1 MLVIRGCC
9 LSFCGCES
17 TGTLAFYNSALQ
29 MPQPHRLASP
39 LVRTGRLVSS
49 SEERVLPEQG
59 CRPGQ
64 GQAGRR
70 DFLDRLCRPFSR
82 QPRRWTGPRVWERGG
97 LWRRPGAHLSHLS
110 AVGTPGC
117 EASGTLTPPATDGHV
132 WGTETGCRGHA
143 ASTATASMPETQA
156 RLQLG
161 TGLRSGRAS
170 AIPQGSKRAGQHSTV
185 TTLSAPAPGE
195 GFATGRKDTRAEAE
209 RCVSPFAFLGLVWC
223 LCWQRQ
229 GHGGGGLWDT
239 LSSGCS
245 VAQTTWW
252 EGHRVPRKEDVR
264 PGQRRLVWLRSPP
277 QWTLAS
283 IPWAARDRLGS
294 ADGWGGHLL
303 GDRARRRPGCPT
315 ACKGPLGP
323 SGFESQCSQLPC
335 WLCGSRVRPQT
346 ASGRR
351 RLMLVG

>member
-1 MLVIRGCC
+1 MQGARSQHCHSLRARDPSPPAAGDR
-9 LSFCGCES
+9 
-17 TGTLAFYNSALQ
+17 SALRACKCH
-29 MPQPHRLASP
+29 P
-39 LVRTGRLVSS
+39 
-49 SEERVLPEQG
+49 
-59 CRPGQ
+59 PGE
-64 GQAGRR
+64 QAGRTAQHGHHPQ
-70 DFLDRLCRPFSR
+70 RPSS
-82 QPRRWTGPRVWERGG
+82 WGG
-97 LWRRPGAHLSHLS
+97 FRHWKKGYAC
-110 AVGTPGC
+110 G
-117 EASGTLTPPATDGHV
+117 
-132 WGTETGCRGHA
+132 
-143 ASTATASMPETQA
+143 
-156 RLQLG
+156 
-161 TGLRSGRAS
+161 GRAVCF
-170 AIPQGSKRAGQHSTV
+170 PFC
-185 TTLSAPAPGE
+185 LPG
-195 GFATGRKDTRAEAE
+195 
-209 RCVSPFAFLGLVWC
+209 VGLVPVLAEMGPW
-223 LCWQRQ
+223 
-229 GHGGGGLWDT
+229 GGGLWDT

-245 VAQTTWW
+245 VARTTWW

-283 IPWAARDRLGS
+283 IPWAARDRLRL

>member
-1 MLVIRGCC
+1 M
-9 LSFCGCES
+9 
-17 TGTLAFYNSALQ
+17 
-29 MPQPHRLASP
+29 
-39 LVRTGRLVSS
+39 
-49 SEERVLPEQG
+49 LPEQG

-117 EASGTLTPPATDGHV
+117 EASGTLTPPATDGQV

-143 ASTATASMPETQA
+143 ASTATASVPETQA

-185 TTLSAPAPGE
+185 TTLSAPAPGG
-195 GFATGRKDTRAEAE
+195 GFRHWKKGYACGGRAV
-209 RCVSPFAFLGLVWC
+209 CFPFCLPGVGLVPVLAETEPW
-223 LCWQRQ
+223 
-229 GHGGGGLWDT
+229 GGGLWDT

-283 IPWAARDRLGS
+283 IPWAARDRLRS

-303 GDRARRRPGCPT
+303 GDRARRWPGCPT

>member
-1 MLVIRGCC
+1 
-9 LSFCGCES
+9 
-17 TGTLAFYNSALQ
+17 

-117 EASGTLTPPATDGHV
+117 EASGTLTPPATDGQV
-132 WGTETGCRGHA
+132 WGAETGCRGHA
-143 ASTATASMPETQA
+143 ASTATASVPETQA

-223 LCWQRQ
+223 LCWQRRS
-229 GHGGGGLWDT
+229 HGGGAVGHFELRVLRGT
-239 LSSGCS
+239 NHVVGGSPRPQEGRRSPGS
-245 VAQTTWW
+245 APPRVAPLATAVDPG
-252 EGHRVPRKEDVR
+252 EHPVGSAR
-264 PGQRRLVWLRSPP
+264 PSQVGRRLG
-277 QWTLAS
+277 WT
-283 IPWAARDRLGS
+283 PAR
-294 ADGWGGHLL
+294 
-303 GDRARRRPGCPT
+303 
-315 ACKGPLGP
+315 
-323 SGFESQCSQLPC
+323 
-335 WLCGSRVRPQT
+335 
-346 ASGRR
+346 
-351 RLMLVG
+351 

>member
-1 MLVIRGCC
+1 MTSWTACAGPSPGSPAAGLGRECGSGGAFGEGQARILVTCLQWVPLAVRPQAPSPLLRQTVRSGAQKRGA
-9 LSFCGCES
+9 G
-17 TGTLAFYNSALQ
+17 GTQPAL
-29 MPQPHRLASP
+29 PQPPCQRPKPACSWGQVCAPGVQVPSPRGASGQDSTARSPPSAPQLLGRVSP
-39 LVRTGRLVSS
+39 L
-49 SEERVLPEQG
+49 EERI
-59 CRPGQ
+59 
-64 GQAGRR
+64 
-70 DFLDRLCRPFSR
+70 
-82 QPRRWTGPRVWERGG
+82 RV
-97 LWRRPGAHLSHLS
+97 RRPSGVFPLLPSWGWFGAC
-110 AVGTPGC
+110 VGR
-117 EASGTLTPPATDGHV
+117 DG
-132 WGTETGCRGHA
+132 A
-143 ASTATASMPETQA
+143 M
-156 RLQLG
+156 
-161 TGLRSGRAS
+161 
-170 AIPQGSKRAGQHSTV
+170 
-185 TTLSAPAPGE
+185 
-195 GFATGRKDTRAEAE
+195 
-209 RCVSPFAFLGLVWC
+209 
-223 LCWQRQ
+223 
-229 GHGGGGLWDT
+229 GGGLWDT

-283 IPWAARDRLGS
+283 IPRAARDRLGS

-303 GDRARRRPGCPT
+303 GDRARRWPGCPT

>member
-117 EASGTLTPPATDGHV
+117 EASGTLTPPATDGQV
-132 WGTETGCRGHA
+132 WGAETGCRGHA
-143 ASTATASMPETQA
+143 ASTATASVPETQA

-223 LCWQRQ
+223 LCWQRRS
-229 GHGGGGLWDT
+229 HGGGAVGHFELRVLRGT
-239 LSSGCS
+239 NHVVGGSPRPQEGRRSPGS
-245 VAQTTWW
+245 APPRVAPLATAVDPG
-252 EGHRVPRKEDVR
+252 EHPVGSAR
-264 PGQRRLVWLRSPP
+264 PSQVGRRLG
-277 QWTLAS
+277 WT
-283 IPWAARDRLGS
+283 PAR
-294 ADGWGGHLL
+294 
-303 GDRARRRPGCPT
+303 
-315 ACKGPLGP
+315 
-323 SGFESQCSQLPC
+323 
-335 WLCGSRVRPQT
+335 
-346 ASGRR
+346 
-351 RLMLVG
+351 

>member
-1 MLVIRGCC
+1 MQGARSQHCHSLRARDPSPPAAGDR
-9 LSFCGCES
+9 
-17 TGTLAFYNSALQ
+17 SALRACKCH
-29 MPQPHRLASP
+29 P
-39 LVRTGRLVSS
+39 
-49 SEERVLPEQG
+49 
-59 CRPGQ
+59 PGE
-64 GQAGRR
+64 QAGRTAQHGHHPQ
-70 DFLDRLCRPFSR
+70 RPSS
-82 QPRRWTGPRVWERGG
+82 WGRVSPLEERIRV
-97 LWRRPGAHLSHLS
+97 RRPSGVFPLLPSWGWFGAC
-110 AVGTPGC
+110 VGR
-117 EASGTLTPPATDGHV
+117 DG
-132 WGTETGCRGHA
+132 A
-143 ASTATASMPETQA
+143 M
-156 RLQLG
+156 
-161 TGLRSGRAS
+161 
-170 AIPQGSKRAGQHSTV
+170 
-185 TTLSAPAPGE
+185 
-195 GFATGRKDTRAEAE
+195 
-209 RCVSPFAFLGLVWC
+209 
-223 LCWQRQ
+223 
-229 GHGGGGLWDT
+229 GGGLWDT

-264 PGQRRLVWLRSPP
+264 PGQRRPVWLRSPP

-283 IPWAARDRLGS
+283 IPRAARDRLGS

>member
-1 MLVIRGCC
+1 MTSWTACAGPSPGSPAAGLGRECGSGGAFGEGQARILVTCLQWVPLAVRPQAPSPLLRQTVRSGAQKRGA
-9 LSFCGCES
+9 G
-17 TGTLAFYNSALQ
+17 GTQPAL
-29 MPQPHRLASP
+29 PQPPCQRPKPACSWGQVCAPGVQVPSP
-39 LVRTGRLVSS
+39 
-49 SEERVLPEQG
+49 
-59 CRPGQ
+59 
-64 GQAGRR
+64 
-70 DFLDRLCRPFSR
+70 
-82 QPRRWTGPRVWERGG
+82 RG
-97 LWRRPGAHLSHLS
+97 
-110 AVGTPGC
+110 
-117 EASGTLTPPATDGHV
+117 ASGQD
-132 WGTETGCRGHA
+132 
-143 ASTATASMPETQA
+143 STA
-156 RLQLG
+156 
-161 TGLRSGRAS
+161 RS
-170 AIPQGSKRAGQHSTV
+170 PP
-185 TTLSAPAPGE
+185 SAPQLLGE

-264 PGQRRLVWLRSPP
+264 PGQRRPVWLRSPP

-283 IPWAARDRLGS
+283 IPWAARDRLRS

-303 GDRARRRPGCPT
+303 GDRARRWPGCPT